1 MAKSGFSV
9 SQRRKVEV
17 ISADGH
23 VIKAH
28 DCGTHFVVNDLG
40 GGGNTITLPSIAQ
53 AGSGWHCRLT
63 LAASQTSD
71 TSVAATGTPSIVA
84 NIIDVEADGAA
95 GITLA
100 GGNTMVFEAVG
111 AAGDSIDFQY
121 LNGVIYATARSAT

>member
-1 MAKSGFSV
+1 M
-9 SQRRKVEV
+9 EV
-17 ISADGH
+17 ICADGH

-71 TSVAATGTPSIVA
+71 TTIQATGTP
-84 NIIDVEADGAA
+84 NIIGLIVDAEGDGAA
-95 GITLA
+95 GITQGAADNVIFELA
-100 GGNTMVFEAVG
+100 G
-111 AAGDSIDFQY
+111 AAGDTVEFQY